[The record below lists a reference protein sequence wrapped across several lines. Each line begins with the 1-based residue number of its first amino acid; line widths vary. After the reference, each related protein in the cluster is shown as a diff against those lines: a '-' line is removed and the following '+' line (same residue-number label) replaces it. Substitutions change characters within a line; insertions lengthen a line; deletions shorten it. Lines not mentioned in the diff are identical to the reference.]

1 MEGGQADLRF
11 GSGVGTSCTLSL
23 EAVSQSDHGNWLC
36 VLKAGSNS
44 QEPLTHEV
52 KMEVATPATVA
63 FGDDVYGVVSMHEG
77 IFDAAVYHRLFFN
90 TTWEG
95 GRGQVLPDVEFFP

>member
-77 IFDAAVYHRLFFN
+77 IFDAVCQLLTVYM
-90 TTWEG
+90 
-95 GRGQVLPDVEFFP
+95 PM